1 METLNIYGENDV
13 FNIPI
18 GTNFIFKNTYLFD
31 DETET
36 IIEPYCNYRYV
47 YKGCRYNRELLFEI
61 TYFQENTWLPE
72 DKKFKITS
80 ISSNDL
86 YTCLKSKILFAKGP
100 ITHNIK
106 NDIKN
111 YHKEKTI
118 SKSICRQKNIP
129 HELELKILSILGYAN
144 NIINI

>member
-1 METLNIYGENDV
+1 METLNIYSENDV
-13 FNIPI
+13 FNIPV
-18 GTNFIFKNTYLFD
+18 GTNFIFKNSYLYD

-36 IIEPYCNYRYV
+36 INEPYCDYRYV

-72 DKKFKITS
+72 DKSFKITTITS
-80 ISSNDL
+80 KDF
-86 YTCLKSKILFAKGP
+86 YTCLKLKILFVKGP
-100 ITHNIK
+100 ITCHIK

-111 YHKEKTI
+111 YHKEKII

-129 HELELKILSILGYAN
+129 HEIELKIISILGYAN
-144 NIINI
+144 NVINI